1 VPAGPVSI
9 LFGGGEDA
17 RMARVVRLSTQAWA
31 LVREH
36 KRAYIVFNIL
46 YYGLILVFMGV
57 AALNP
62 GLQDELIRTTGESVT
77 NGPLGVVGEAYT
89 NARVLKAMVLTFVVN
104 LFIGSLAF
112 MTLPSMIVPFLGI
125 LSGVYRAI
133 MWGLIFYPGHPTMRI
148 IMIPHSLTLILEGQA
163 YILVMLAAW
172 LHGRA
177 FLFPNSA
184 GADGHWHG
192 YVEGLKQ
199 TGTIYFLVVL
209 ILLAAAV
216 YEAIEVILMAQVM
229 G

>member
-1 VPAGPVSI
+1 
-9 LFGGGEDA
+9 
-17 RMARVVRLSTQAWA
+17 MARLARLPTLAWA
-31 LVREH
+31 LLREN

-62 GLQDELIRTTGESVT
+62 GLQVELIRTSTESVT
-77 NGPLGVVGEAYT
+77 SGPLAMVGESYI
-89 NARVLKAMVLTFVVN
+89 NAKMLKAMALTFVVN
-104 LFIGSLAF
+104 LVIGSLAF
-112 MTLPSMIVPFLGI
+112 MTFPSMIVPFLGI

-133 MWGLIFYPGHPTMRI
+133 MWGLIFYPGHPDMGI
-148 IMIPHSLTLILEGQA
+148 GMIPHSLTLIVEGQA

-172 LHGRA
+172 LHGRD
-177 FLFPNSA
+177 FLFPKSA
-184 GADGHWHG
+184 GAYGHWHG

-199 TGTIYFLVVL
+199 TGLIYVLVVL

-216 YEAIEVILMAQVM
+216 YEDIEVILMARLT

>member
-1 VPAGPVSI
+1 
-9 LFGGGEDA
+9 
-17 RMARVVRLSTQAWA
+17 MARLARLPTLAWA
-31 LVREH
+31 LLREN

-62 GLQDELIRTTGESVT
+62 ALQDELLRATTESVT
-77 NGPLGVVGEAYT
+77 SGPLATVGEAYV
-89 NARVLKAMVLTFVVN
+89 NAKVLKAMALTFAVN

-112 MTLPSMIVPFLGI
+112 MTLPSMIIPFLGI
-125 LSGVYRAI
+125 LGGVYRAI
-133 MWGLIFYPGHPTMRI
+133 VWGLIFYPGHPDMRI
-148 IMIPHSLTLILEGQA
+148 AMIPHSLTLILEGQA

-177 FLFPNSA
+177 FLLPKSA

-199 TGTIYFLVVL
+199 TGKIYFLVVL

-216 YEAIEVILMAQVM
+216 YEAIEVIWTARLMA
-229 G
+229 